1 MTQLALGLDRR
12 RFQPVVYC
20 LGKPPVAP
28 KDALHR
34 QLMAAGVET
43 HFLGI
48 SPPWRMLAGVARL
61 ARAWR
66 RNPPD
71 LVQTFLFRANI
82 QGALAS
88 RLASKSRAVASIRVA
103 DPRSRTRLLL
113 ERLATRRVERFVCV
127 SRSVADFCR
136 DQAGLP
142 AEKLTVIPNGID
154 VGRFSNLS
162 PANLAELGVPPGR
175 RAMCVI
181 GRLDRQK
188 NLEWLLKNS
197 QEILAA
203 APRHDL
209 VIVGDGRQRRRLEKQ
224 AAELP
229 LSNRIHFAGWRDD
242 VPQILAACDLLLL
255 PSLWEGMPNVLL
267 EAMAAARPVIA
278 TDVEGVREILGS
290 LAPQQVVQAAN
301 SKRISERMSAILGNP
316 QLAERLGRENRTRV
330 EHEFPIRA
338 MVEAH
343 QQLYV
348 ALLRHTAR

>member
-1 MTQLALGLDRR
+1 
-12 RFQPVVYC
+12 
-20 LGKPPVAP
+20 
-28 KDALHR
+28 
-34 QLMAAGVET
+34 
-43 HFLGI
+43 
-48 SPPWRMLAGVARL
+48 
-61 ARAWR
+61 
-66 RNPPD
+66 
-71 LVQTFLFRANI
+71 
-82 QGALAS
+82 
-88 RLASKSRAVASIRVA
+88 
-103 DPRSRTRLLL
+103 
-113 ERLATRRVERFVCV
+113 
-127 SRSVADFCR
+127 
-136 DQAGLP
+136 
-142 AEKLTVIPNGID
+142 
-154 VGRFSNLS
+154 
-162 PANLAELGVPPGR
+162 
-175 RAMCVI
+175 MCVI